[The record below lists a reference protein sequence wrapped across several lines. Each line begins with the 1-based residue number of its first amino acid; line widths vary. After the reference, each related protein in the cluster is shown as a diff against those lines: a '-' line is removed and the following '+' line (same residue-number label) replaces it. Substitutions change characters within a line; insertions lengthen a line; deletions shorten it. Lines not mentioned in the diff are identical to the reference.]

1 MSIPRDPA
9 FTEAEYRRRLA
20 VVHARMAQRGLDGIV
35 LFGAHNIN
43 YLTGMDSENLFDPQA
58 CVVAAGADPVQ
69 VILDFEHGRFANSA
83 WLAASVEFD
92 GFADPVLAYASAMQR
107 QGLGT
112 GRIGVEQRAIGHDQY
127 GKLVAAL
134 PGAVLEDAFGVVEGA
149 RLVKSQVEIEL
160 MREAAAVTD
169 AAVTAGFAAIADG
182 RPDYEVAAAVC
193 SGLYNN
199 GSDLVCWGPIVAAGY
214 RGGLA
219 HSSHNGYRMRTG
231 DTVFI
236 EVTGQRKRYTAPLMR
251 TAVIGKPSAR
261 QRRIAD
267 ASASAVAAILATARA
282 GTPARDI
289 AAMAALKPI
298 GPVLDE
304 VFFHHNFGYPVGVGY
319 PPSWIETLGFFLRSD
334 NAAPVEAGM
343 VFHLPMSLRVV
354 GEFGI
359 CLSHTMLVTPD
370 GGVPLTSTPAVL
382 AEL

>member
-1 MSIPRDPA
+1 MSMRREPA
-9 FTEAEYRRRLA
+9 FTEAEYRRR
-20 VVHARMAQRGLDGIV
+20 VTTVHARMAERGLDGIL

-58 CVVAAGADPVQ
+58 CVVAAGADPVL
-69 VILDFEHGRFANSA
+69 VILDFERGRFENSA
-83 WLAASVEFD
+83 WLTDPVEFD
-92 GFADPVLAYASAMQR
+92 GFADPALMFAMAVQR
-107 QGLGT
+107 QGLGAA
-112 GRIGVEQRAIGHDQY
+112 RIGLERRAIGYDQY
-127 GKLVAAL
+127 AKLVAGL
-134 PGAVLEDAFGVVEGA
+134 PGAVLEDAFGVVEGV
-149 RLVKSQVEIEL
+149 RLVKSDVEIEL
-160 MREAAAVTD
+160 MRETAAITD
-169 AAVTAGFAAIADG
+169 AAVRAGFVAIADG
-182 RPDYEVAAAVC
+182 RPDYEVEAAVC
-193 SGLYNN
+193 SELYRN

-214 RGGLA
+214 RSGLA
-219 HSSHNGYRMRTG
+219 HSSHNGYRIRTG

-267 ASASAVAAILATARA
+267 ASAGAVAAILATARA

-289 AAMAALKPI
+289 AAAALKPI
-298 GPVLDE
+298 EPVLSE
-304 VFFHHNFGYPVGVGY
+304 VIFHHNFGYPVGVGY
-319 PPSWIETLGFFLRSD
+319 PPSWIETLGFFLRSN

-343 VFHLPMSLRVV
+343 VFHLPMSLRVG

-370 GGVPLTSTPAVL
+370 GGVPLTKTPAAL

>member
-1 MSIPRDPA
+1 MSTPRDPA

-20 VVHARMAQRGLDGIV
+20 VVHTRMAQRGLDGIV

-43 YLTGMDSENLFDPQA
+43 YLTGMDSEDLFDPQA
-58 CVVAAGADPVQ
+58 CVVAAGADPVL
-69 VILDFEHGRFANSA
+69 VILDFERGRFDNSA
-83 WLAASVEFD
+83 WLAAPVEFD
-92 GFADPVLAYASAMQR
+92 GFADPVLAFATTVQR

-112 GRIGVEQRAIGHDQY
+112 GRIGLEQRAIGHDQY
-127 GKLVAAL
+127 EKLVAAL
-134 PGAVLEDAFGVVEGA
+134 PGAAFDDAFGVVEGA
-149 RLVKSQVEIEL
+149 RLVKSEVEIEL
-160 MREAAAVTD
+160 IREAAAITD

-182 RPDYEVAAAVC
+182 RPDYEVTAAVC
-193 SGLYNN
+193 DGLYNN

-219 HSSHNGYRMRTG
+219 HSSHNGYRMRAG

-251 TAVIGKPSAR
+251 TAVIGKPSAQR
-261 QRRIAD
+261 RRIAD
-267 ASASAVAAILATARA
+267 ASENAVAAILATARA

-289 AAMAALKPI
+289 AAAALKPI
-298 GPVLDE
+298 APVLDE
-304 VFFHHNFGYPVGVGY
+304 VIFHHNFGYPVGVGY
-319 PPSWIETLGFFLRSD
+319 PPSWIETLDFFLRSN

-343 VFHLPMSLRVV
+343 VFHLPMSLRVA

-359 CLSHTMLVTPD
+359 CLSHTMLVTSG
-370 GGVPLTSTPAVL
+370 GGVPLTRTPAVL